1 MREYSRLFD
10 WYDIEKSKFK
20 TENEI
25 LDESDKIENI
35 LLTKYNI
42 DLNSKNWSLIIKS
55 VILDDLLGRIKKVD
69 SV

>member
-10 WYDIEKSKFK
+10 WYKSEKEKFK

-25 LDESDKIENI
+25 LDESDRIENI
-35 LLTKYNI
+35 LLSKYNI

-55 VILDDLLGRIKKVD
+55 VILDDLLGRVREVD

>member
-1 MREYSRLFD
+1 MREYSRLFN
-10 WYDIEKSKFK
+10 WYESEKEKFK

-25 LDESDKIENI
+25 LDESDRIENI

-55 VILDDLLGRIKKVD
+55 VILDDLLGRVKEVD